1 MILIKQA
8 GGIACIDL
16 AQCSRDTGIKISDLF
31 STFTVHVVHLV
42 SVFILMLLIDLSALT
57 QTDLFALVH

>member
-1 MILIKQA
+1 MVLIKQA

-31 STFTVHVVHLV
+31 STFTVVHLV
-42 SVFILMLLIDLSALT
+42 SVFMLMLLIDLSALT